1 MGMDADAAGMAASS
15 VDGHSLT
22 EVMAQLAPD
31 ARLLA
36 AAAALAL
43 ASEAIV
49 GGRLLRSHGEAR
61 MALTNVRLVPCLVK
75 ASVEQQIA
83 AFTGSRVPATSTG
96 VAGGAGSSTTDGVD
110 ARLASDERAR
120 GSVRGVVE
128 SFVNPLREGFDQA
141 TREAA
146 GEVTDGFNDTRLM
159 VQIGMALGVV
169 YVAFLSVWFWAT
181 RVRMSSRA

>member
-1 MGMDADAAGMAASS
+1 MAASS

-22 EVMAQLAPD
+22 EVMTQLAPD

-36 AAAALAL
+36 SAAALTL

-49 GGRLLRSHGEAR
+49 GARLLGTHGDAR
-61 MALTNVRLVPCLVK
+61 MAFTNVRLVPCLVK
-75 ASVEQQIA
+75 ASIGNQVA
-83 AFTGSRVPATSTG
+83 AFTGSRVPGERRAARAVPGRCRRTAARVTG
-96 VAGGAGSSTTDGVD
+96 PPRDDAARTACAASS
-110 ARLASDERAR
+110 RASRPRCAR
-120 GSVRGVVE
+120 GSIRRPGA
-128 SFVNPLREGFDQA
+128 A
-141 TREAA
+141 T

-181 RVRMSSRA
+181 RVRGLGSRA

>member
-1 MGMDADAAGMAASS
+1 MGAAAGS

-22 EVMAQLAPD
+22 DVMTGLAPD

-36 AAAALAL
+36 SAAALAL

-49 GGRLLRSHGEAR
+49 GARLLGSHADPR
-61 MALTNVRLVPCLVK
+61 MAFTNVRLVPCLVK
-75 ASVEQQIA
+75 ASVGQHVA
-83 AFTGSRVPATSTG
+83 AFTGNRVPAAAMG
-96 VAGGAGSSTTDGVD
+96 GAGGATGSAAAG
-110 ARLASDERAR
+110 LDESQATSREESR
-120 GSVRGVVE
+120 HGVRGVIE
-128 SFVNPLREGFDQA
+128 SLTEPVRQGFDQA

-146 GEVTDGFNDTRLM
+146 GEVTDGFSDTRLT

-181 RVRMSSRA
+181 RVRWNSRA